1 MIKNDK
7 QFNIYFL
14 LWYALYSCPCS
25 SYDLNNF
32 CDWLNRELRDY
43 LMFYGYSY
51 NQKKLHDLDDFI
63 NLYEKEEI
71 L

>member
-14 LWYALYSCPCS
+14 IWYSIYQCPS
-25 SYDLNNF
+25 SSFDLNNY
-32 CDWLNRELRDY
+32 CDFLNRELRDY
-43 LMFYGYSY
+43 LMFYGYSF
-51 NQKKLHDLDDFI
+51 NQEKLHDLDDFI
-63 NLYEKEEI
+63 NLFEKEEI